1 MHASSA
7 RRATPSAR
15 CRGGERGEREASWE
29 ADRSIE
35 MKIVCE
41 AAVAQSLAQHV
52 LSNYAPHFQVAM
64 FTADVGVFRARSSD
78 AAGMRRCGS
87 EDPAAT
93 SRPAAGWPGLNRAL
107 RRFSIQAI

>member
-1 MHASSA
+1 MNMHARKLLVIITEAALEKSLIRDA
-7 RRATPSAR
+7 RQFGAQGYTIGEVRG
-15 CRGGERGEREASWE
+15 GGERGEREASWE

-64 FTADVGVFRARSSD
+64 FTADVGVFRA
-78 AAGMRRCGS
+78 
-87 EDPAAT
+87 EK
-93 SRPAAGWPGLNRAL
+93 
-107 RRFSIQAI
+107 F